1 MGSIDRGL
9 GQWNAYVLAG
19 RDRQA
24 RRDRLAQVPERF
36 RAQVE
41 SHVRTYFAIQAAQKP
56 RAPR

>member
-1 MGSIDRGL
+1 MNERGL

-24 RRDRLAQVPERF
+24 RRDRLAEVPERY

-41 SHVRTYFAIQAAQKP
+41 SHVRTYYAIQAAQNP
-56 RAPR
+56 RSPR